1 MGQNVRAPID
11 EGSILIQPLSLGVFG
26 FGGFNVHTASFSGFR
41 GTPSCCPEYTHATL
55 LGGSFGILGQYA
67 IDSQFGVGMRMGF
80 NGLGGDF
87 SSEEIQYVMSQ
98 TGFAT
103 ITHSMETSLGIL
115 SLEPQGIYKIEKA
128 NIFGGLWLGFP
139 LAMQFSQRE
148 SIFPGTFDGLN
159 RIRNEISG
167 DIPGTP
173 SILFGISG
181 GVSYELPMNVA
192 GNIRLAPEVRGF
204 ANFNE
209 FSESTHWKAFGIRV
223 GASLLWS
230 PIVNIPPPPPPPP
243 IIIKPLP
250 ELLTNIFVST
260 EGKDPKT
267 AIDSFVLTERV
278 DRVVQPI
285 LPFVFF
291 EEGSS
296 EIPQRY
302 RMLNQSEISSFNE
315 QSMMSLDALG
325 RYHHVLNLAALRLR
339 NDPSLTLTVI
349 GASSGGGQEKR
360 NLVLAKKRAETVAG
374 YFRDIWNIDQNRIII
389 KAKGIPDNPSNIS
402 YSEGLAENR
411 RVELQFSDPS
421 MFEVLSIMDSVLS
434 VQPEQ
439 VLIRGSMISGTMIDS
454 WRLTIMTDTNFL
466 QEKLGMHD
474 TFVISSLRINP
485 NVLGKNKDSLRFR
498 YNVVDTAG
506 RSHTSTVIIPISY
519 LRQLNDR
526 TIDNAGNDKIKRYSL
541 ILFDF
546 DAATMNDR
554 NMRVI
559 NEINSTKGIKVT
571 SIIGATDKSGDQKRN
586 TELAMERAK
595 AVGVLLNVDPS
606 LIKGNSAYE
615 GTNNALPEGRFYNR
629 TVIIEA
635 KEE

>member
-1 MGQNVRAPID
+1 MSICIFPVMGQNARAPID

-41 GTPSCCPEYTHATL
+41 GTPSCCPEYTLATS

-250 ELLTNIFVST
+250 ELLTNIF
-260 EGKDPKT
+260 
-267 AIDSFVLTERV
+267 
-278 DRVVQPI
+278 
-285 LPFVFF
+285 
-291 EEGSS
+291 
-296 EIPQRY
+296 
-302 RMLNQSEISSFNE
+302 
-315 QSMMSLDALG
+315 
-325 RYHHVLNLAALRLR
+325 
-339 NDPSLTLTVI
+339 
-349 GASSGGGQEKR
+349 
-360 NLVLAKKRAETVAG
+360 
-374 YFRDIWNIDQNRIII
+374 
-389 KAKGIPDNPSNIS
+389 
-402 YSEGLAENR
+402 
-411 RVELQFSDPS
+411 
-421 MFEVLSIMDSVLS
+421 
-434 VQPEQ
+434 
-439 VLIRGSMISGTMIDS
+439 
-454 WRLTIMTDTNFL
+454 
-466 QEKLGMHD
+466 
-474 TFVISSLRINP
+474 
-485 NVLGKNKDSLRFR
+485 
-498 YNVVDTAG
+498 
-506 RSHTSTVIIPISY
+506 
-519 LRQLNDR
+519 
-526 TIDNAGNDKIKRYSL
+526 
-541 ILFDF
+541 
-546 DAATMNDR
+546 
-554 NMRVI
+554 
-559 NEINSTKGIKVT
+559 
-571 SIIGATDKSGDQKRN
+571 
-586 TELAMERAK
+586 
-595 AVGVLLNVDPS
+595 
-606 LIKGNSAYE
+606 
-615 GTNNALPEGRFYNR
+615 
-629 TVIIEA
+629 
-635 KEE
+635 